1 MNQEQAEKIVAW
13 IKDRYDDGEV
23 FSVQEDYS
31 GRGMYGTTTA
41 AISFTDLN
49 VASGA
54 FWIGRAVEAI
64 GTEDDE
70 LEAMTSLRFDQLGLG
85 HIVY

>member
-1 MNQEQAEKIVAW
+1 MKRTSADKIVGW

-23 FSVQEDYS
+23 FSVHEGYS
-31 GRGMYGTTTA
+31 GRGMYGEITT

-54 FWIGRAVEAI
+54 FWVGRAVEAL
-64 GTEDDE
+64 GDSDPE
-70 LEAMTSLRFDQLGLG
+70 LEEMTSLRFDQLGLG